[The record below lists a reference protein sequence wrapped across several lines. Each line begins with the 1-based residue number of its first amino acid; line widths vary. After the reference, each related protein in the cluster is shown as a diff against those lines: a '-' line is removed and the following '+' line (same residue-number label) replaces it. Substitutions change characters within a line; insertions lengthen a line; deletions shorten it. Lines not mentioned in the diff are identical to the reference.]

1 MNDELSSRHI
11 NAAAERAALERER
24 EGADPERRNAIDA
37 QLVSVRDVEQT
48 TRRQMDEQNGFSG
61 APQVAVTP
69 EQLQA
74 QAEQAQQPQ
83 EPRTVYQKE
92 VSSGERITGALGAAQ
107 ADRIIETHVHPD
119 IAEARLANART
130 AQVREQ
136 LAGEQAA
143 REAAKA
149 REDERK
155 AVDQVRAERVFEGG
169 HAPGKFGTLDYLK
182 MESTHRQAVQEF
194 ARRSTDKEDR
204 EAAENAALASLT
216 EETGIEYITL
226 TEEMMIEGEIVAD
239 AIVRDESYF
248 AVEFTTEEG
257 QLARALIPAS
267 GSGHAIG
274 DEVQVQRRRG
284 YHIDSAYGYGR

>member
-1 MNDELSSRHI
+1 MNEELSSRHI
-11 NAAAERAALERER
+11 NATAERAALERER
-24 EGADPERRNAIDA
+24 ESTDPEHRSTIDA
-37 QLVSVRDVEQT
+37 QLVNVRDVEQT
-48 TRRQMDEQNGFSG
+48 TRRQLDEQNGFSG
-61 APQVAVTP
+61 TPQAAVTP

-74 QAEQAQQPQ
+74 QVEQAQQPQ
-83 EPRTVYQKE
+83 GPRTIYQKE

-143 REAAKA
+143 RDAAKA

-169 HAPGKFGTLDYLK
+169 HAPGNFGTQDYLK
-182 MESTHRQAVQEF
+182 IESTHWQTVQEF
-194 ARRSTDKEDR
+194 ARRGTDKEDR
-204 EAAENAALASLT
+204 EAAESVALAGFT
-216 EETGIEYITL
+216 EETGIEYVTL
-226 TEEMMIEGEIVAD
+226 SEEMMIEGEIVAQ

-248 AVEFTTEEG
+248 AVEFTREDG
-257 QLARALIPAS
+257 QLARALVPAS

-274 DEVQVQRRRG
+274 DEVQVERRRG